1 MVEEDADAE
10 DVMVE
15 EDAEDVMVEED
26 VVVEVAVILWEEVA
40 VILTEEEEEHLLEV
54 AETSPRVLQETL
66 VVRQRRLLEL
76 MPRRSLITPFALE
89 ILEERVVP
97 LRRISHVDL

>member
-1 MVEEDADAE
+1 MAEEDADVE

-26 VVVEVAVILWEEVA
+26 VVVEVAVILWEEA
-40 VILTEEEEEHLLEV
+40 VPLTEEEEEEQLPEV

-66 VVRQRRLLEL
+66 VVRQRSLLEL
-76 MPRRSLITPFALE
+76 MQRRNLITPFALE
-89 ILEERVVP
+89 TLAERVVP